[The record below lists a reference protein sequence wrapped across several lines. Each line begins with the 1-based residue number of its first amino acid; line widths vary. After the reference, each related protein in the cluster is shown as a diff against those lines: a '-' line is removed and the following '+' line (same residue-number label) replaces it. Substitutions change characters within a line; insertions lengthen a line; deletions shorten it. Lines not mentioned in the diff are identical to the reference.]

1 MFLEGIT
8 IETSENIFNETS
20 PSEKKT
26 FVQPCVPNGWRCKHL
41 KHSFL
46 TEYRKG
52 WYPTMSQGRAVQ
64 VSATISFHYID
75 VCIIGGYIG

>member
-1 MFLEGIT
+1 MFLEGIK

-26 FVQPCVPNGWRCKHL
+26 FVRHCVPKGWGCKHL

-46 TEYRKG
+46 TEYRTG

-75 VCIIGGYIG
+75 VCITGG